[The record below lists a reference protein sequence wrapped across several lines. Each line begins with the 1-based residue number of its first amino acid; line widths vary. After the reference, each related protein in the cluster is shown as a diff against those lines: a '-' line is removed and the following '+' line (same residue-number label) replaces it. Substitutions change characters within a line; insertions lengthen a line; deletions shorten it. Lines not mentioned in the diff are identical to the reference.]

1 MTAAQETWR
10 LLETGASPGDF
21 NMQADAVLLGAVAAG
36 RSPPVLRLYRWEP
49 PAISLGHNQ
58 DPRRELDLKRVRS
71 AGIDVVSRLTG
82 GRAVLHWEELTY
94 SVICRE
100 GCGRLGASPGAAY
113 REIGRALAAGLRA
126 FGAPVDLHRR
136 EAGQGGRSAPEAPK
150 PPCFASTSK
159 WEVTCRGRK
168 LVGSAQRRIRGA
180 ILQHGSILTGPRHLL
195 LGGFLR
201 AEENRGPTA
210 DLPVTPSSAI
220 INSGPSPSAAKKM
233 PSCGFTVPAPGSTT
247 STHLGEI
254 TGGTVDIRT
263 LSACIARGFG
273 DCLEIGLRGS
283 ALAAGERAEV
293 ERRCGALR
301 EAAEPA
307 AVEAGARR

>member
-1 MTAAQETWR
+1 MKAAKETWR
-10 LLETGASPGDF
+10 FLDTGGSPGDF
-21 NMQADAVLLGAVAAG
+21 NMQADAVLLDAVGAG
-36 RSPPVLRLYRWEP
+36 RSPSVLRLYRWEP

-58 DPRRELDLKRVRS
+58 DPRRELDLQRVRR
-71 AGIDVVSRLTG
+71 AGIDVVPRLTG

-113 REIGRALAAGLRA
+113 REIGRALVAGLRA
-126 FGAPVDLHRR
+126 FGAPVDLHRQ

-201 AEENRGPTA
+201 AEENPGPIA
-210 DLPVTPSSAI
+210 DLPVAPSSAVR
-220 INSGPSPSAAKKM
+220 NSGPPPSAAKEM
-233 PSCGFTVPAPGSTT
+233 SSYVFSIPPPGSST

-254 TGGTVDIRT
+254 TGEPVDIPS
-263 LSACIARGFG
+263 LSACIVRGFG
-273 DCLEIGLRGS
+273 GCLEIGLRDS
-283 ALAAGERAEV
+283 ALAAGERAEI

-301 EAAEPA
+301 EGGEPA
-307 AVEAGARR
+307 AVEAGAQR

>member
-1 MTAAQETWR
+1 MTSGKETWR
-10 LLETGASPGDF
+10 FLDTGASSGDF
-21 NMQADAVLLGAVAAG
+21 NMQADAVLLDAVGAG
-36 RSPPVLRLYRWEP
+36 RSPSVLRLYRWEP
-49 PAISLGHNQ
+49 PAISLGYNQ
-58 DPRRELDLKRVRS
+58 DPRRELDLQRVRS
-71 AGIDVVSRLTG
+71 AGIDVVPRLTG

-113 REIGRALAAGLRA
+113 REIGGALVAGLRA
-126 FGAPVDLHRR
+126 FGAPVDLHRQ
-136 EAGQGGRSAPEAPK
+136 EAGQGGRSAPDAPK

-201 AEENRGPTA
+201 PWKSRDRVA
-210 DLPVTPSSAI
+210 DLPVSPSRVI
-220 INSGPSPSAAKKM
+220 PDPGRSPSAAKDLS
-233 PSCGFTVPAPGSTT
+233 PCAFTSPPPGSMT
-247 STHLGEI
+247 STHLGEA
-254 TGGTVDIRT
+254 TGGPVDIPT

-273 DCLEIGLRGS
+273 GCLEIGLRDS
-283 ALAAGERAEV
+283 ALASGELAEI

-301 EAAEPA
+301 EADEPA
-307 AVEAGARR
+307 AVEAGAQR